1 MKCICRFLLLN
12 CISFLMFACAGNEQ
26 QLNNY
31 VQFVNP
37 LQGSN
42 STVAFSTGNTYPA
55 VAVPWGMNFWTAQT
69 GKMGNGWQYAYT
81 DTTICGFKQTH
92 QPSPWIN
99 DFGCFS
105 VMPICG
111 ALTISENERASKFSH
126 RNEITQPHYYSVL
139 LEKSGI
145 KAEFAPATRGA
156 IFQFTYPKSDSSQI
170 IIDCFNRG
178 GYVKVIPEENKVVG
192 YSKYYAPNNNAKL
205 PENFAAYFVITINT
219 TFKEAGTWSG
229 QMASAELERTGE
241 RVGAYLRF
249 KTKAH
254 EKVEMKIASSFIS
267 LEQAQLNFDREIKS
281 FNFATL
287 KNQAAEA
294 WNSRLGRTRI
304 KGETPEQKC
313 TFYTALYRTM
323 LFPHIF
329 HEVDHNGDTVHYSP
343 FSGRTEQGVLYTGNG
358 FWDTFRAV
366 HPYFTIMYPTMSS
379 GIIQGLCNYYK
390 EGGWIPE
397 WFSPGYKDCM
407 IGQNSASVIADAY
420 IKGIRGFDAELLWEA
435 VIKGANNQGPSA
447 TGRSG
452 IDYYK
457 NLGYIPYNVGVR
469 ESVSKTLEYAYDD
482 YCIAQFGKALGK
494 SDTVI
499 APYLKRSQ
507 NYRNIFNPKI
517 NFVQPKDEKGSWQP
531 DYRPDTWGGSF
542 TEGSAWHWTW
552 CVFHDPQGL
561 INLMGGDSS
570 FVSRLDSLFTA
581 KPTFEYSNYKRVI
594 HEMTE
599 MVACNM
605 GQYAHG
611 NQPIQHA
618 IYLYNFAG
626 EPYKTQKHVREVM
639 DKLYSSGLSDGKGLC
654 GDEDNGQTSAWFVF
668 SSMGFYPVCPG
679 SGEYV
684 IGSPLFEEVTLT
696 LENGKI
702 FTVKA
707 LNNSAGNVYIQ
718 SAILNGKPFE
728 RTFIR
733 HDEIFMGGVLEFTM
747 GALPNKTW
755 GTAYPKR
762 PYSMTKVM
770 KQ

>member
-1 MKCICRFLLLN
+1 MKNKYKFLVIFNICL
-12 CISFLMFACAGNEQ
+12 IMIAGVGNGQ
-26 QLNNY
+26 QSNNY

-42 STVAFSTGNTYPA
+42 STMAFSTGNTYPA

-69 GKMGNGWQYAYT
+69 GKMGNGWQYVYT
-81 DTTICGFKQTH
+81 DSTICGFKQTH

-105 VMPICG
+105 VMPING
-111 ALTISENERASKFSH
+111 TLTISEKDRSSKFSH
-126 RNEITQPHYYSVL
+126 KNEIAKPHYYSVL

-145 KAEFAPATRGA
+145 KAEFTPATRGA

-178 GYVKVIPEENKVVG
+178 GYIKVIPEQNKVIG
-192 YSKYYAPNNNAKL
+192 YSKYYAPNNNARL
-205 PENFAAYFVITINT
+205 PENFATYFVITVNT
-219 TFKEAGTWSG
+219 AFEEVGTWSG
-229 QMASAELERTGE
+229 QKSSTMKEQTGE

-249 KTKAH
+249 KTKTG
-254 EKVEMKIASSFIS
+254 EKIQMKIASSFIS
-267 LEQAQLNFDREIKS
+267 LEQAQLNFDREIKPYKFS
-281 FNFATL
+281 TL
-287 KNQAAEA
+287 KEQAAES

-304 KGETPEQKC
+304 KGETPEQKY

-329 HEVDHNGDTVHYSP
+329 HEVNHKGDTVHYSP
-343 FSGRTEQGVLYTGNG
+343 FSGMAEKGVLYTGNG

-366 HPYFTIMYPTMSS
+366 HPYFTLMYPKMSS
-379 GIIQGLCNYYK
+379 QIMQGLCSYYK

-407 IGQNSASVIADAY
+407 IGQNSTSLIADAY
-420 IKGIRGFDAELLWEA
+420 IKGIRGFDAELLWKA
-435 VIKGANNQGPSA
+435 VIKGANNEGPSA

-452 IDYYK
+452 VDYYK
-457 NLGYIPYNVGVR
+457 TLGYIPYNVGVK
-469 ESVSKTLEYAYDD
+469 ESVSKTLEYAYNDF
-482 YCIAQFGKALGK
+482 CIAQFGKALGK
-494 SDTVI
+494 SNGEI

-507 NYRNIFNPKI
+507 NYRNIFNPGI
-517 NFVQPKDEKGSWQP
+517 NFVQPKDEKGLWQP
-531 DYRPDTWGGSF
+531 NYRPDTWGGSF

-552 CVFHDPQGL
+552 CVYHDPKGL
-561 INLMGGDSS
+561 INLMGGDEPFISKM
-570 FVSRLDSLFTA
+570 DSIFTA
-581 KPTFEYSNYKRVI
+581 EPTFEYSNYKKVI

-618 IYLYNFAG
+618 IYLYNYAG
-626 EPYKTQKHVREVM
+626 VPYKAQKHVREVM
-639 DKLYSSGLSDGKGLC
+639 DKLYSSGLVDGKGLC
-654 GDEDNGQTSAWFVF
+654 GDEDNGQTSAWYVF
-668 SSMGFYPVCPG
+668 SSLGFYPVCPG

-684 IGSPLFEEVTLT
+684 IGSPLFKEASLA
-696 LENGKI
+696 LEDGKI

-707 LNNSAGNVYIQ
+707 VNNSEGNVYIQ
-718 SAILNGKPFE
+718 SATLNGKPFE
-728 RTFIR
+728 RAYIR
-733 HDEIFMGGVLEFTM
+733 HDEISSGGLLEFRM
-747 GALPNKTW
+747 GSMPNKTW
-755 GTAYPKR
+755 GTAPQNR
-762 PYSMTKVM
+762 PHSMTKS
-770 KQ
+770 K